1 MPEDYAGA
9 SGIGTNQWT
18 NYSNAYGTSADTT
31 YAIASPG
38 KNITKIGQWK
48 NYGFS
53 IPSTA
58 TITKVE
64 VIPRWKVNTRE
75 SIATLKVNI
84 SRNNGT
90 NWATEQ
96 HNTSE
101 PTSDTDTTFDFSS
114 PGWTWQPNM
123 FDDGNLLVQVN
134 ASQGNITKLVSFSL
148 NRIPVRVTYTL
159 PEGVSQCVIIG

>member
-1 MPEDYAGA
+1 MTEAYAGA
-9 SGIGTNQWT
+9 TGIGTNEWT

-31 YAIASPG
+31 YATAAPN
-38 KNITKIGQWK
+38 KNTTKIGQWK

-64 VIPRWKVNTRE
+64 VIPRWKVSTISAE
-75 SIATLKVNI
+75 ATLNVNI
-84 SRNNGT
+84 SGNNGT

-96 HNTSE
+96 SNTSK

-123 FDDGNLLVQVN
+123 FNDGNLLVRVN
-134 ASQGNITKLVSFSL
+134 ATRGGGGNVTFSL
-148 NRIPVRVTYTL
+148 DRVPVRVTYTT
-159 PEGVSQCVIIG
+159 PPGRSFCIIIG